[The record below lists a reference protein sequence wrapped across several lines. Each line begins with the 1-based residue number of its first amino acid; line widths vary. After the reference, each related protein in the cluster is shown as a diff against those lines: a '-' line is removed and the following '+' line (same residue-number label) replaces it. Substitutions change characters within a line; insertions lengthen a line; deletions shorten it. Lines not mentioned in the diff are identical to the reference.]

1 MAEVRVDGSASG
13 LLEFNELSF
22 FYFLDKFL
30 LPVPFFFWELS
41 FFINQAASLQSF
53 SRQGCKKLGGLY

>member
-30 LPVPFFFWELS
+30 LPVPFFFGNLAS
-41 FFINQAASLQSF
+41 SLIKQHHYSHLAGKAARS
-53 SRQGCKKLGGLY
+53 